1 MTTPGF
7 QRETGSTSIHHAN
20 EKKSTNACEPTDA
33 LRKCNEC
40 KQCWAST
47 NKNVKEGYLNITM
60 FIYCVHPKHFLDS
73 ICFLVSTS
81 LGPTWPTEYDNRDF
95 FNTLS
100 VASFEFSSSL
110 LWDITCHS
118 GVWYMWLC
126 IISTFCRSFY
136 FFHILSCIIISLPF
150 SSCMK
155 LRCTGKP
162 LSSIS
167 PLMHYF
173 PLASQKAW
181 LLTILFL
188 DYSAC

>member
-1 MTTPGF
+1 MT
-7 QRETGSTSIHHAN
+7 
-20 EKKSTNACEPTDA
+20 KSDKDLWEPQQNSKWYYA
-33 LRKCNEC
+33 LSDINHLFWTRVVRMIR
-40 KQCWAST
+40 A
-47 NKNVKEGYLNITM
+47 
-60 FIYCVHPKHFLDS
+60 

-81 LGPTWPTEYDNRDF
+81 LGPKWPTECDNRDF
-95 FNTLS
+95 FNTFS

-110 LWDITCHS
+110 LWHITCHS
-118 GVWYMWLC
+118 GVWYMWLY

-136 FFHILSCIIISLPF
+136 FFHVLSCIIISLPF

-173 PLASQKAW
+173 PLASQKDW
-181 LLTILFL
+181 LLTIPFL
-188 DYSAC
+188 DYSTC